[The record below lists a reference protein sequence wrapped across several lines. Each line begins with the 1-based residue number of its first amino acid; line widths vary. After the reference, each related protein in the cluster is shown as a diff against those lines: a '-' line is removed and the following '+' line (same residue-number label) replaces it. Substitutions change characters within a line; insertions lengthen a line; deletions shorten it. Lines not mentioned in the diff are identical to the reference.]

1 MKALLLIIAG
11 LPLVACGSDAT
22 PSAKTVLDALKA
34 NGVPFNAVSYPKRK
48 PLSLLPNTYRERVEV
63 AFPSIAPKGGQFF
76 VCETREYCDY
86 LQEHFQTLKALAG
99 PHVYRSKSGRVL
111 AQLYSTLEQPVA
123 NQIRAAIEEL

>member
-11 LPLVACGSDAT
+11 LPLVACGSDAPPT
-22 PSAKTVLDALKA
+22 AHAVLDALKA
-34 NGVPFNAVSYPKRK
+34 SGVPFSAISYPKRK
-48 PLSLLPNTYRERVEV
+48 PLSLLPNTYKERVEV

-76 VCETREYCDY
+76 VCETREYCDH
-86 LQEHFQTLKALAG
+86 LQEHFHALRALAG

-123 NQIRAAIEEL
+123 DQIRAAIEEL